1 VKPLQVRMAGVSLAL
16 LLAAPPLQR
25 VLEASMT
32 AQMLVQM
39 PLLAVAGALL
49 GKSLSRRLATRIE
62 PWNHGGITGLI
73 VVTFAAA
80 CWMLPLSLDAAKTSA
95 ATDLAKFL
103 TVPLLIGLP
112 LVVSWPCTGFVLRG
126 VLLFEAMATLF
137 RMGWL
142 YLISPVRLC
151 NSYGL
156 SDQQRLGEWLLMAGA
171 ALLLWVAWRL
181 LWGSPKVLAGA
192 APPVRGTD
200 RALDIAARSP

>member
-1 VKPLQVRMAGVSLAL
+1 MRVLMAGALLPL
-16 LLAAPPLQR
+16 LLAVPPLQR

-32 AQMLVQM
+32 AQMLVQI
-39 PLLAVAGALL
+39 PLLAIAGALL
-49 GKSLSRRLATRIE
+49 GRSLPRRTASRVAL
-62 PWNHGGITGLI
+62 WNRGGVTGLI

-80 CWMLPLSLDAAKTSA
+80 CWMLPLSLDAAKAGA
-95 ATDLAKFL
+95 AADCVKFL

-112 LVVSWPCTGFVLRG
+112 LAVSWPHMSFVLRG

-156 SDQQRLGEWLLMAGA
+156 SDQQRLGEWLLIAGA
-171 ALLLWVAWRL
+171 ALLTWVVWRL
-181 LWGSPKVLAGA
+181 LWGSPQA
-192 APPVRGTD
+192 AAQAVGPGVRDGS
-200 RALDIAARSP
+200 RP

>member
-1 VKPLQVRMAGVSLAL
+1 MRQPHARMAGAVVAL
-16 LLAAPPLQR
+16 LMAAPPLQR
-25 VLEASMT
+25 ILEASMT
-32 AQMLVQM
+32 AQMLVQI

-49 GKSLSRRLATRIE
+49 GRSLPQRLARRAE
-62 PWNHGGITGLI
+62 PWNRGGVTGLI

-80 CWMLPLSLDAAKTSA
+80 CWMLPLSLDAAKVSVA
-95 ATDLAKFL
+95 VDLAKFL

-112 LVVSWPCTGFVLRG
+112 LAVSWPCMSFVLRG

-181 LWGSPKVLAGA
+181 LWGSPGVEAGA
-192 APPVRGTD
+192 APAGA
-200 RALDIAARSP
+200 RAAPRA

>member
-1 VKPLQVRMAGVSLAL
+1 MRQRHACMVGAL
-16 LLAAPPLQR
+16 LPLLLVAPPLQR

-32 AQMLVQM
+32 AQMLVQI

-49 GKSLSRRLATRIE
+49 GKSLPERMTCRIE
-62 PWNHGGITGLI
+62 RWNRGGITGLI

-80 CWMLPLSLDAAKTSA
+80 CWMLPLSLDAARVGA
-95 ATDLAKFL
+95 AADFAKLL

-112 LVVSWPCTGFVLRG
+112 LAVSWPCMSFVLRG
-126 VLLFEAMATLF
+126 VLLFEALATLF

-171 ALLLWVAWRL
+171 ALLLWIAWQL
-181 LWGSPKVLAGA
+181 LWGSPKTAAGA
-192 APPVRGTD
+192 LGPGARDGS
-200 RALDIAARSP
+200 RA

>member
-1 VKPLQVRMAGVSLAL
+1 MQRYGRLPLVGGLLAL
-16 LLAAPPLQR
+16 VLAAPPLQR

-32 AQMLVQM
+32 GQMLVQI

-49 GKSLSRRLATRIE
+49 GISLSERVASRIE
-62 PWNHGGITGLI
+62 PWNRGGVTGLI

-80 CWMLPLSLDAAKTSA
+80 WWMLPLSLDAAVKSA
-95 ATDLAKFL
+95 TTDLIKFL

-112 LVVSWPCTGFVLRG
+112 LALSWPRMGFVLRG

-151 NSYGL
+151 NNYGL
-156 SDQQRLGEWLLMAGA
+156 SDQQRLGAWLLVAGV
-171 ALLLWVAWRL
+171 ALLLGIAWQL
-181 LWGSPKVLAGA
+181 LWGRFKTPAGEA
-192 APPVRGTD
+192 GPPDLPETPH
-200 RALDIAARSP
+200 A